1 MNEFTRL
8 QKYADI
14 FRPPPVKFKD
24 LEAVVT
30 SRLVRDQVKFEYRFD
45 FMRITSDTV
54 LVPIT
59 IQIPRRQM
67 SFQEK
72 DGVDTSTIN
81 LFARV
86 STLSGRIVQTFED
99 TVTTGIVVADLQK
112 SLAGSAIYQK
122 AVPLRP
128 NLYRLDIVLKDT
140 NNGNVG
146 VVNTRLVVPRF
157 DDDHLS
163 SSSLILADQIQRV
176 SMKDIGLGQF
186 VLGDMKVRPKLDKT
200 FIPSDSMGVFL
211 QIYNLKVDDKT
222 HKADASVQYRVTKL
236 GEKASGTGTETAPML
251 KFDLPPNQLPEHG
264 EEMTLENMIT
274 LGSLEPG
281 KYKLEVAVTD
291 NLAKQTITPTED
303 FTVNPLPARAK

>member
-1 MNEFTRL
+1 
-8 QKYADI
+8 
-14 FRPPPVKFKD
+14 
-24 LEAVVT
+24 
-30 SRLVRDQVKFEYRFD
+30 
-45 FMRITSDTV
+45 MRITSDTV

-59 IQIPRRQM
+59 VQIPRRQM

-72 DGVDTSTIN
+72 DGVDTSTMN

-99 TVTTGIVVADLQK
+99 TVHTDVIASSLQQ

-128 NLYRLDIVLKDT
+128 NLYRLDIVIKDV

-157 DDDHLS
+157 DDDRLS

-222 HKADASVQYRVTKL
+222 HKADASVQYRVSKL
-236 GEKASGTGTETAPML
+236 GEKATDGAAEAAPML
-251 KFDLPPNQLPEHG
+251 KFDVPKNQLPDHG
-264 EEMTLENMIT
+264 EELTLENMIT

-281 KYKLEVAVTD
+281 RYKLEVAVTD
-291 NLAKQTITPTED
+291 NLAKATITPTEN